1 METDNLN
8 EKGENQSNSPKTNS
22 FLDKVKVQLKE
33 NLILVLT
40 LIGIIG
46 GIIVGFVG
54 RIYEPSPKAIAIIG
68 FPGEM
73 LLRLLKML
81 ILPLIISS
89 LITGLAQLDPKSSGK
104 MGSRA
109 IMFYITSTLFSTTT
123 GILFALIIRPGRQK
137 ITGAIGA
144 AIDKEPIS
152 TTDALMDIIRNMFPD
167 NIVQA
172 CTQTVVTTYKK
183 IMVNKTIGND
193 SLGQPIYGKVEVVIS
208 SLDYANGTNV
218 MGLVVFCTI
227 FGIFI
232 SQFKSEA
239 QVMYDFFYVMNEL
252 IMKIVAFIMW
262 YSPVGILFLV
272 AANILRI
279 DNMAE
284 TAERLSLYMVTVI
297 AGLMFHA
304 LVTMNVFYFLFVR
317 KNPFKFLKGMLQ
329 AWLTAVGTASS
340 SATLPITFRCL
351 EENNKVDKRV
361 TRFMLPLGAT
371 INMDGTALYQCVAT
385 VFIAQLN
392 GKDFNNGE
400 LLMVILASTATS
412 IGVASV
418 PSAALVTMLIV
429 LSTVGLPTENVSHI
443 IAVDWLLDRLRTSI
457 NVLGDSYGCGIVA
470 HLSSRELKNLDE
482 MAEQE
487 YNKILS
493 AKHESEA
500 KGNLA
505 VELRSRHSSASIHSK
520 INEDLEK
527 NPSIPVMNAYRRHS
541 KNLIF
546 GEHKIPQSIT
556 SMPQISVYQAPNFN
570 NQDTVL

>member
-1 METDNLN
+1 MNPPETAHLN
-8 EKGENQSNSPKTNS
+8 DKPNQEENNATPTTLIEKIKY
-22 FLDKVKVQLKE
+22 QLKQ

-46 GIIVGFVG
+46 GIILGFVG
-54 RIYEPSPKAIAIIG
+54 RLYDPSITTIQRIG

-73 LLRLLKML
+73 LLRVLKML

-104 MGSRA
+104 MGTRA
-109 IMFYITSTLFSTTT
+109 IAFYVGSTLVSTTT
-123 GILFALIIRPGRQK
+123 GCIFALIMRPGRQK
-137 ITGAIGA
+137 LTGAA
-144 AIDKEPIS
+144 KPPSIDRKPIS
-152 TTDALMDIIRNMFPD
+152 TADAMFDIIRNMFPD

-172 CTQTVVTTYKK
+172 CTKQISTSYKNITVNVTVFNNITKLNE
-183 IMVNKTIGND
+183 I
-193 SLGQPIYGKVEVVIS
+193 VEQEQEIAQ
-208 SLDYANGTNV
+208 LNYIEGTNV

-232 SQFKSEA
+232 SQYKHEA

-252 IMKIVAFIMW
+252 IMKIVALIMW
-262 YSPVGILFLV
+262 YSPLGILFLV
-272 AANILRI
+272 AANILKI

-284 TAERLSLYMVTVI
+284 TAQRLSLYMITVI
-297 AGLMFHA
+297 MGLAFHA
-304 LVTMNVFYFLFVR
+304 LVSVQFFYFLATR
-317 KNPFKFLKGMLQ
+317 KNPFVFLKGMLQ

-371 INMDGTALYQCVAT
+371 INMDGTALYQTVAT

-392 GKDFNNGE
+392 GRDFGIGDYFT
-400 LLMVILASTATS
+400 VCLASTATS

-429 LSTVGLPTENVSHI
+429 LSTVGLPTEHVSFI
-443 IAVDWLLDRLRTSI
+443 VAVDWLLDRLRTSI

-470 HLSSRELKNLDE
+470 HLSRKELKKLDDD
-482 MAEQE
+482 AEQE
-487 YNKILS
+487 FSKLLMTNNEGNENKNTYED
-493 AKHESEA
+493 KHDSLRESM
-500 KGNLA
+500 KSMNSKFDDTVNNNNLA
-505 VELRSRHSSASIHSK
+505 LTHRGQTK
-520 INEDLEK
+520 QL
-527 NPSIPVMNAYRRHS
+527 
-541 KNLIF
+541 F
-546 GEHKIPQSIT
+546 GEPKIPQSVT
-556 SMPQISVYQAPNFN
+556 SMPQISVHQAPNFG
-570 NQDTVL
+570 NQE